1 MFEPAASRLANRR
14 LLIDFHYIGN
24 YEAEIGSVLSRIPP

>member
-1 MFEPAASRLANRR
+1 MFEPAASRLADRR

-24 YEAEIGSVLSRIPP
+24 CEAEIGSVLSRIPP